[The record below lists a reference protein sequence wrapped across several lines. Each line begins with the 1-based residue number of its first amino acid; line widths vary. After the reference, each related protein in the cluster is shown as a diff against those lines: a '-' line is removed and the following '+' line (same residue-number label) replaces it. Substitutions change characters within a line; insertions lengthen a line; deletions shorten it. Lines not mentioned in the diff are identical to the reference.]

1 MSRHEARRALV
12 LIMQPAARQTN
23 RRRDVRFPLGLPA
36 TLHWVDL
43 EAPDAPDAPTI
54 VEIVDISSRGLRL
67 RSLDGGVSV
76 ARRASLHFVL
86 SDQRVCT
93 AAGEVNRVGRSG
105 SFVLALEES
114 NGAFRGF
121 VDSLGGS
128 KS

>member
-1 MSRHEARRALV
+1 MSRRQARGALLV
-12 LIMQPAARQTN
+12 IMQPAARQTN

-36 TLHWVDL
+36 TLHWVDH
-43 EAPDAPDAPTI
+43 EAPDAPTI

-121 VDSLGGS
+121 VDSLGAV